1 MSTNVVI
8 SAGSVTVTVPVTTNE
23 DNFVEPEEYFSA
35 TLSLPGSP
43 DTVVIGSPDVA
54 YVTIIDERGS
64 GLRESLIHLVTQL
77 ISSQNAH
84 QLSNTMLICTFY
96 ILFSFT
102 AMIQVQFNASNYS
115 VTEGVDSNAV
125 ITLETIG
132 DHPEFGFSV
141 TVATQNG
148 SAIREF
154 HHDTYMHLGAHSS

>member
-1 MSTNVVI
+1 MTIPTGTDQVTLSVNTVV
-8 SAGSVTVTVPVTTNE
+8 E
-23 DNFVEPEEYFSA
+23 DIVKEDEYFGA

-43 DTVVIGSPDVA
+43 DTVVISSPDVA
-54 YVTIIDERGS
+54 FVTIIDERGS
-64 GLRESLIHLVTQL
+64 DLRESLIHLVTQL

-96 ILFSFT
+96 ILLSFT
-102 AMIQVQFNASNYS
+102 ATIQVQFNPSNYS

>member
-1 MSTNVVI
+1 MTIPTGTDQVTLSVNTVV
-8 SAGSVTVTVPVTTNE
+8 E
-23 DNFVEPEEYFSA
+23 DIVEEDEYFGA
-35 TLSLPGSP
+35 TLSLPGSL

-54 YVTIIDERGS
+54 FVTIIDERGS
-64 GLRESLIHLVTQL
+64 DLRESLIHLVTQL

-96 ILFSFT
+96 ILLSFT

>member
-1 MSTNVVI
+1 MNVV
-8 SAGSVTVTVPVTTNE
+8 
-23 DNFVEPEEYFSA
+23 
-35 TLSLPGSP
+35 
-43 DTVVIGSPDVA
+43 VVCVS
-54 YVTIIDERGS
+54 
-64 GLRESLIHLVTQL
+64 HLF
-77 ISSQNAH
+77 IWSQNAH

-102 AMIQVQFNASNYS
+102 AMIQVQFNPSNYS

>member
-1 MSTNVVI
+1 MTIPTGTDQVTLSVNTVV
-8 SAGSVTVTVPVTTNE
+8 E
-23 DNFVEPEEYFSA
+23 DIVEEDEYFGA

-54 YVTIIDERGS
+54 FVTIIDERGS
-64 GLRESLIHLVTQL
+64 DLRESLIHLVTQL

-96 ILFSFT
+96 ILLSFT